1 MEAYH
6 LYKDGYDW
14 NLSPK
19 DIDMLDAVANTRFA
33 VITTEEELIEAFY
46 SVPKSD
52 DDYEY
57 KTATDI
63 KRHIEHN
70 SNQKLYPVQLGKA
83 LSKLG
88 FERSKQKGIYKW
100 KIKEKIG

>member
-6 LYKDGYDW
+6 LYKGGYDW

-52 DDYEY
+52 DYEY

-63 KRHIEHN
+63 KRYIEHN

-88 FERSKQKGIYKW
+88 FERAKQKGIYQW